1 MTEERTISHTTDG
14 VHSILL
20 LGASFDTGNLGVG
33 ALAESSIKI
42 LRRTYPGA
50 AITLFGDGYEPR
62 EVNVAVGQE
71 HLAVRCVPVR
81 FCRNI
86 GLPYHFLWFMLWGVL
101 AKLTP
106 GRRAKRWLLG
116 RNAYCR
122 ALRDADLAAEITGGD
137 SFSDL
142 YGMRQFVLGFLRR
155 WLVLLYGKRLIM
167 LPQTYGPFR
176 RRLSKVM
183 ARYVLRRAERVYCRD
198 HEGVEFV
205 RALVG
210 PRYGDKVRFAPDVA
224 FVLDPRAPDVLRIVP
239 DDGLFSSGRVIV
251 GLNVSGLLYHDK
263 DGGRSFGLAVDYR
276 RLVRRVAESFLENEQ
291 CVLLLMPHVFP
302 PCGFEYESD
311 PLACQSLY
319 DDLAPRYAGRVFLAK
334 GPYDQAEAKH
344 LIGRCDFFVGSRM
357 HACIAALSQGIPAV
371 GLAYSK
377 KFAGVFESVGVGDL
391 VVDLRQG
398 GTEAVSKAMCDA
410 FTQRHTWRQQL
421 ATALPRIRETVLH
434 AMGVPTSRD
443 LSEMS
448 RGAAELFDPVG
459 QEHWDV
465 SGERWTT

>member
-1 MTEERTISHTTDG
+1 MLNI
-14 VHSILL
+14 VL
-20 LGASFDTGNLGVG
+20 LGASFETGNLGVG

-42 LRRTYPGA
+42 LRQAYPGA

-62 EVNVAVGQE
+62 EMSVVVGQE
-71 HLAVRCVPVR
+71 HLVIRCVPVR

-86 GLPYHFLWFMLWGVL
+86 GLPYHFLWFMLWGIL
-101 AKLTP
+101 ARLIP
-106 GRRAKRWLLG
+106 GRRARRWLLG

-142 YGMRQFVLGFLRR
+142 YGMRRFVLGFLRR

-176 RRLSKVM
+176 RRLSRVM
-183 ARYVLRRAERVYCRD
+183 ARYVLRRADRVYCRD
-198 HEGVEFV
+198 HEGVEFA

-224 FVLDPRAPDVLRIVP
+224 FLLDPRVPETLRIVP

-263 DGGRSFGLAVDYR
+263 EDGRSFGLAVDYR

-291 CVLLLMPHVFP
+291 CVLLLVPHVFP
-302 PCGFEYESD
+302 PRGFEYESD

-344 LIGRCDFFVGSRM
+344 LIGRCDFFAGSRM
-357 HACIAALSQGIPAV
+357 HACIAALSQGVPAV

-391 VVDLRQG
+391 VVDLRHVTADTVITALDGAFARRSTWADELSRALVGVSDMMVSDTLVEHRG
-398 GTEAVSKAMCDA
+398 G
-410 FTQRHTWRQQL
+410 L
-421 ATALPRIRETVLH
+421 ATR
-434 AMGVPTSRD
+434 
-443 LSEMS
+443 
-448 RGAAELFDPVG
+448 
-459 QEHWDV
+459 
-465 SGERWTT
+465 TTADAQ

>member
-1 MTEERTISHTTDG
+1 MMNI
-14 VHSILL
+14 IL
-20 LGASFDTGNLGVG
+20 LGASFETGNLGVG

-42 LRRTYPGA
+42 LRQAYPGA
-50 AITLFGDGYEPR
+50 AITLFGDGDEPR
-62 EVNVAVGQE
+62 EMSVTVGQE

-81 FCRNI
+81 FCRDVR
-86 GLPYHFLWFMLWGVL
+86 LPYHFLWFMLWGIL

-106 GRRAKRWLLG
+106 GRRARRWLLG

-142 YGMRQFVLGFLRR
+142 YGMRRFVLGFLRR

-183 ARYVLRRAERVYCRD
+183 ARYVLRRAERIYCRD
-198 HEGVEFV
+198 HEGVESA

-224 FVLDPRAPDVLRIVP
+224 FVLDPRAPDTLRIVP

-263 DGGRSFGLAVDYR
+263 EGGRSFGLAVDYR
-276 RLVRRVAESFLENEQ
+276 RLVRRVAEFFLQDEQ
-291 CVLLLMPHVFP
+291 CVLLLVPHVFP

-319 DDLAPRYAGRVFLAK
+319 DDLAPRYAGRLFLAE

-377 KFAGVFESVGVGDL
+377 KFAGVFASVGVGDL
-391 VVDLRQG
+391 VVDLRHSDVD
-398 GTEAVSKAMCDA
+398 GTMD
-410 FTQRHTWRQQL
+410 RL
-421 ATALPRIRETVLH
+421 
-434 AMGVPTSRD
+434 
-443 LSEMS
+443 
-448 RGAAELFDPVG
+448 RGAFARRGEWAEELRHVMPRLREELFYSP
-459 QEHWDV
+459 
-465 SGERWTT
+465 

>member
-1 MTEERTISHTTDG
+1 VTYDGTTLPECLNEQK
-14 VHSILL
+14 ILL
-20 LGASFDTGNLGVG
+20 LGASFETGNLGVG

-42 LRRTYPGA
+42 LRQAYPGA

-62 EVNVAVGQE
+62 EMSVPIGQE
-71 HLAVRCVPVR
+71 QVTVRCVPVR
-81 FCRNI
+81 FSRDI
-86 GLPYHFLWFMLWGVL
+86 RLPYHFLWFILWGIL
-101 AKLTP
+101 AKLVL
-106 GRRAKRWLLG
+106 GRRARRWLLG

-142 YGMRQFVLGFLRR
+142 YGMRRLVRAFLWRG
-155 WLVLLYGKRLIM
+155 LVLLYGKRLIM

-176 RRLSKVM
+176 RRLSRAM
-183 ARYVLRRAERVYCRD
+183 ARYTLRRAERIYCRD

-224 FVLDPRAPDVLRIVP
+224 FLLDPRVPETLRIVP

-251 GLNVSGLLYHDK
+251 GLNVSGLLYYEK
-263 DGGRSFGLAVDYR
+263 EGGKSLGLAVDYR
-276 RLVRRVAESFLENEQ
+276 RLVRRVAEQFLQDEA
-291 CVLLLMPHVFP
+291 CVLLLVPHVFP
-302 PCGFEYESD
+302 PSDLAYESD
-311 PLACQSLY
+311 PSACRTVY
-319 DDLAPRYAGRVFLAK
+319 EDLLPRYAGRVFRAK

-357 HACIAALSQGIPAV
+357 HACIAALSQGVPAL

-391 VVDLRQG
+391 VVDLRHSDVD
-398 GTEAVSKAMCDA
+398 GTMDRLRVA
-410 FTQRHTWRQQL
+410 FARRGEWAEELRHVM
-421 ATALPRIRETVLH
+421 PRLRE
-434 AMGVPTSRD
+434 
-443 LSEMS
+443 
-448 RGAAELFDPVG
+448 
-459 QEHWDV
+459 
-465 SGERWTT
+465 ERFYSP

>member
-1 MTEERTISHTTDG
+1 MTEERTISHATDG
-14 VHSILL
+14 VHSVLL
-20 LGASFDTGNLGVG
+20 LGASFETGNLGVG

-42 LRRTYPGA
+42 LRQAYPDA

-62 EVNVAVGQE
+62 EMSVAVGRE

-81 FCRNI
+81 FCRDVR
-86 GLPYHFLWFMLWGVL
+86 LPYHFLWFMLWGIL

-106 GRRAKRWLLG
+106 GRRARRWLLG

-142 YGMRQFVLGFLRR
+142 YGMRRFVLGFLRR

-176 RRLSKVM
+176 RRLSRVM
-183 ARYVLRRAERVYCRD
+183 ARYVLRRAERIYCRD

-224 FVLDPRAPDVLRIVP
+224 FVLDPRAPDTLRIVP
-239 DDGLFSSGRVIV
+239 DDGLFSSGRMIV

-263 DGGRSFGLAVDYR
+263 DNGRSFSLAVDYR
-276 RLVRRVAESFLENEQ
+276 QLARRVAESFLENEQ
-291 CVLLLMPHVFP
+291 CVILLAPHVFP
-302 PCGFEYESD
+302 PRGCEYESD

-319 DDLAPRYAGRVFLAK
+319 DDLTPRYTGRVFLAE

-344 LIGRCDFFVGSRM
+344 LIGCCDFFVGSRM
-357 HACIAALSQGIPAV
+357 HGCIAALSQGVPAV

-377 KFAGVFESVGVGDL
+377 KFCGVFESVGAKNL
-391 VVDLRQG
+391 VADLRCLNADVVIALLE
-398 GTEAVSKAMCDA
+398 EAFAR
-410 FTQRHTWRQQL
+410 RHMWADEL
-421 ATALPRIRETVLH
+421 ARVIPCVRETVLH
-434 AMGVPTSRD
+434 TLDAYHVDSV
-443 LSEMS
+443 
-448 RGAAELFDPVG
+448 AAVD
-459 QEHWDV
+459 
-465 SGERWTT
+465 